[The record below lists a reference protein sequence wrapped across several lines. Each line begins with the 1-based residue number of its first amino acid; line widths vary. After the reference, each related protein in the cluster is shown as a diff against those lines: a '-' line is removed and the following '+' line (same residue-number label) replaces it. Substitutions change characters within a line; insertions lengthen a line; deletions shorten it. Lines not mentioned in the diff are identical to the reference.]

1 MNDDQARCVAHE
13 VARSTRA
20 GRCTRDGTQSTP
32 CCACGVFDNYET
44 QLRTV
49 SSVCRGR
56 VACRVGG
63 RRCRIPW
70 IDIIE
75 DVCVHAVKYAVS
87 GARVETQTDVLV
99 ESAAYS
105 ILTHTL

>member
-1 MNDDQARCVAHE
+1 MNDDQARCVVHE

-20 GRCTRDGTQSTP
+20 GHCTRGGTQSTP

-75 DVCVHAVKYAVS
+75 DFCVHAVKYAVS
-87 GARVETQTDVLV
+87 GARVETDVLV

-105 ILTHTL
+105 INSHAIA

>member
-20 GRCTRDGTQSTP
+20 AHEVWHAARALRIR
-32 CCACGVFDNYET
+32 CACGVFDSYET

-75 DVCVHAVKYAVS
+75 DFCVHAVKYAVS
-87 GARVETQTDVLV
+87 GARVETDVLV
-99 ESAAYS
+99 ARGECSV
-105 ILTHTL
+105 LN